1 MSDENTGIR
10 KFVIGGTYRH
20 YIDAD
25 GMGFYV
31 YFHVVN
37 RTDKTVTIDGLYNGD
52 SGRHKIR
59 TTGSTEYF
67 TITNCRNAP
76 IYCASERVKS
86 E

>member
-1 MSDENTGIR
+1 MSDENTGLR

-31 YFHVVN
+31 YFDVID
-37 RTDKTVTIDGLYNGD
+37 RTDKTVTIGGLSKEGD
-52 SGRHKIR
+52 GRHKIR

-76 IYCASERVKS
+76 IYYASERVRN